1 MVYNLPQH
9 WEETDNISFTRLSDM
24 VLQIHDATQTAAIKA
39 VNRFATVRN
48 YVIGYYIVE
57 YEQHGSDK
65 AKYGDQLLKR
75 LAERI
80 DRRGINETLLKNSRK
95 FYLIYPQ
102 IKDYLTKPISAT
114 VSHQIIEKSPT
125 ASDFSEA
132 ISPTVSDLFI
142 TSAESLISQLS
153 FSHIVEIMT
162 VDDSMARYFYETE
175 CMKCCWS
182 VKELRRQISTNLY
195 VRCGLS
201 KKPELL
207 LAQTERQNNMALS
220 IKEPFSLE
228 FLDLR
233 PDAFTETNL
242 ENALITHL
250 QEFLLELGKGF
261 CFEARQKRMII
272 DDEYYFAD
280 LVFYNRILHCNVI
293 VELKDDEF
301 RHGDLSQLNAYVSYY
316 KEIEMRQGDNPPVGI
331 LLCTRKGK
339 KMVEYALA
347 GMDNKLFVS
356 TYMLSLPDK
365 KTLEAFLLKESE
377 KNGKW
382 VVSNAFVSDNDSQK
396 DSQRSFVSEN
406 DSQND
411 GQNAFVSENDSKM
424 NKQHNN

>member
-1 MVYNLPQH
+1 MQDEIAKAYNLPQH
-9 WEETDNISFTRLSDM
+9 WEETEDISFLRLSDK
-24 VLQIHDATQTAAIKA
+24 VLQVHNATQTAAIKA

-48 YVIGYYIVE
+48 YIIGYYIVE
-57 YEQHGSDK
+57 YEQHGSDR
-65 AKYGDQLLKR
+65 AKYGDRLLKR
-75 LAERI
+75 LAERVNKK
-80 DRRGINETLLKNSRK
+80 GINETLLKVCRR
-95 FYLIYPQ
+95 FYLDYPQ
-102 IKDYLTKPISAT
+102 IQNYLTQP
-114 VSHQIIEKSPT
+114 KSPT
-125 ASDFSEA
+125 ESDYLAEKSATESHLSAQKSATASHFFET
-132 ISPTVSDLFI
+132 P
-142 TSAESLISQLS
+142 AELLVSQLS
-153 FSHIVEIMT
+153 FSHIREILT
-162 VDDSMARYFYETE
+162 VDDPAARYFYETE

-207 LAQTERQNNMALS
+207 LAQTERQNEMALS
-220 IKEPFSLE
+220 VKEPFSLE

-233 PDAFTETNL
+233 PEAFTETDL

-316 KEIEMRQGDNPPVGI
+316 KENEMHQGDNPPVGI

-347 GMDNKLFVS
+347 GLDNKIFVS
-356 TYMLSLPDK
+356 TYMLSLPDP
-365 KTLEAFLLKESE
+365 KTLEEFLIKETLK
-377 KNGKW
+377 
-382 VVSNAFVSDNDSQK
+382 
-396 DSQRSFVSEN
+396 
-406 DSQND
+406 
-411 GQNAFVSENDSKM
+411 
-424 NKQHNN
+424 